1 MSKSIHS
8 NPTERSDTQSK
19 IATSATAASPF
30 REKGNNQPSGHEH
43 IYRDSDEPISQD
55 AQAGVQ
61 KIQAA
66 AAVWSKK
73 HLIAAHAL

>member
-1 MSKSIHS
+1 MSNS
-8 NPTERSDTQSK
+8 NPSSPFERSDTQSK
-19 IATSATAASPF
+19 IETSATATSPF
-30 REKGNNQPSGHEH
+30 REKGNNQPSDHEDIH
-43 IYRDSDEPISQD
+43 RDIDEHISQD

>member
-1 MSKSIHS
+1 MPNSTPY
-8 NPTERSDTQSK
+8 NPTEISDTQSK
-19 IATSATAASPF
+19 IATSATAASPSS
-30 REKGNNQPSGHEH
+30 EKEKSQANDNEH
-43 IYRDSDEPISQD
+43 IHPDSDEHISQD

-73 HLIAAHAL
+73 HLIAAHVL